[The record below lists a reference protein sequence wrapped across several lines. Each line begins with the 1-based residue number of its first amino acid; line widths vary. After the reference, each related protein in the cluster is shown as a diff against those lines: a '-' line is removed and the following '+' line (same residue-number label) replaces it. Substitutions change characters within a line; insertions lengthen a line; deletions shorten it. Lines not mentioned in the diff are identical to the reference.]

1 MKPSNLLS
9 RQLPLGTVLVA
20 ALALGAC
27 GGGGGSSGTPAAT
40 PPAASPPVASL
51 GCSNVLGSG
60 TGYVMGVCV
69 TSTGATGGVFQ
80 NYTVAV
86 DRSATGTKAYTA
98 TLGGSPT
105 GASTVTSGISGEEC
119 GANGIGNAFVYTT
132 VALDTAGATSGPQ
145 WIVQSVNETFAP
157 NTPILCK
164 QTGSGQL
171 ALRNPA
177 YFPMTYLDGGMVER
191 LATAAASPP
200 VSTYLAG
207 WVSSI
212 STTGNAA
219 PTANRTYS
227 TGRTVARA
235 VTQVAGAFG
244 VDTAASASV
253 VGSTITISMSNFSY
267 RRDNADGTSAALPAA
282 DHRLGSVTLTGTI
295 SGTTFSGTVSGSN
308 LVGTSGAVTGT
319 FEGQFGGPAGSE
331 VAARYA
337 IRFTGN
343 SSVVAGSV
351 FLK

>member
-27 GGGGGSSGTPAAT
+27 GGGGGSSGTPAAS

-51 GCSNVLGSG
+51 GCSNVQGSG
-60 TGYVMGVCV
+60 NGYVMGVCV
-69 TSTGATGGVFQ
+69 TSNGSTGGVFQ
-80 NYTVAV
+80 NYTVGV
-86 DRSATGTKAYTA
+86 DRSSTGIKAYTA
-98 TLGGSPT
+98 TLGGSPS
-105 GASTVTSGISGEEC
+105 GAGTVTSSISGEEC
-119 GANGIGNAFVYTT
+119 AANGIGNAFVYTT
-132 VALDTAGATSGPQ
+132 VSLDTAGATTGPQ

-157 NTPILCK
+157 NTPLLCK
-164 QTGSGQL
+164 QTGSSQL

-212 STTGNAA
+212 NSTGNAA
-219 PTANRTYS
+219 PSANRSYTS
-227 TGRTVARA
+227 GRTVARA
-235 VTQVAGAFG
+235 VTQVAGAYG
-244 VDTAASASV
+244 VDTAASATV
-253 VGSTITISMSNFSY
+253 TGSSITISLSNFSY
-267 RRDNADGTSAALPAA
+267 RRDNADGTTAGIPAA
-282 DHRLGSVTLTGTI
+282 DHRLGSVTMTGTI
-295 SGTTFSGTVSGSN
+295 SGSTFSGTIVGSD
-308 LVGTSGAVTGT
+308 VAGSAGAVTGT
-319 FEGQFGGPAGSE
+319 FEGRFGGPAGSE

-343 SSVVAGSV
+343 SSVVAGAV